1 MRVVLGYL
9 ICSHNSFAF
18 VDRVPPISQRELRL
32 RCTTCLRLQDSM
44 WSVPCPIW
52 TILSALATLTC
63 PISSRSSLL
72 TIVIGMPLLKPVVS
86 KMRVKVSSAGGRVS
100 AAEQEGR
107 NVLGRLLPTILPP
120 AAVDQGSEGREKAK
134 RTVRMS
140 CNDAF
145 FPLYIPSLPQP
156 SGGLKSNFTCATE
169 VAAASAV
176 CCALKMSTGMEQ
188 NQRFF
193 C

>member
-1 MRVVLGYL
+1 
-9 ICSHNSFAF
+9 
-18 VDRVPPISQRELRL
+18 
-32 RCTTCLRLQDSM
+32 
-44 WSVPCPIW
+44 
-52 TILSALATLTC
+52 
-63 PISSRSSLL
+63 
-72 TIVIGMPLLKPVVS
+72 MPLLKPVFR

-134 RTVRMS
+134 RTLRMS
-140 CNDAF
+140 CSDAL
-145 FPLYIPSLPQP
+145 FPLYIPSPPQP
-156 SGGLKSNFTCATE
+156 SDGLRSNFACAAE

-176 CCALKMSTGMEQ
+176 CFVLKMSTGMEQ